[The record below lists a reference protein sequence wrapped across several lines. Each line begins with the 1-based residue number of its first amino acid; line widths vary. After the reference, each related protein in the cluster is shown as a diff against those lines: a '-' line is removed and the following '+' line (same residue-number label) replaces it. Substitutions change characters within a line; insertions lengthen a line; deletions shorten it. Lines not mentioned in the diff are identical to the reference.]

1 MYNKNISAS
10 NCSSGFGRTIEIQDV
25 PASVTSGSMSIGST
39 LSYRPAINAL
49 RKEMILTALA
59 KTSGNRSA
67 AARLLG
73 LEGRYF
79 LRLMKSLGI
88 E

>member
-1 MYNKNISAS
+1 MIERAVVLG
-10 NCSSGFGRTIEIQDV
+10 SGSTIERDDL
-25 PASVTSGSMSIGST
+25 PTMTASGSPSIAAT
-39 LSYRPAINAL
+39 LSYRAAINAL
-49 RKEMILTALA
+49 RKELIVNALA

-73 LEGRYF
+73 LEARYL
-79 LRLMKSLGI
+79 LRLMKSLGV

>member
-1 MYNKNISAS
+1 MVLG
-10 NCSSGFGRTIEIQDV
+10 SGSTVEIEDLPVLFLAV
-25 PASVTSGSMSIGST
+25 PANKDAP
-39 LSYRPAINAL
+39 LSYRAAINAL
-49 RKEMILTALA
+49 RKQMLSTALA
-59 KTSGNRSA
+59 KTSGNRAA

-88 E
+88 EESNR